1 MYVYIRFW
9 LHWIFFAVSRLSP
22 AAAHELLIMVNFL
35 VVEHKLWVTWVS
47 AVVALGLVV
56 PQHVGSSRTRDRTYV
71 PCIGRQI
78 LNYWITSKILN
89 IVFLRS
95 VFLCLL

>member
-35 VVEHKLWVTWVS
+35 VVEHKLWVTWAS
-47 AVVALGLVV
+47 VVATCGLSSCHAWASLLHSVWDL
-56 PQHVGSSRTRDRTYV
+56 PGPGIELMFPALAGRFLTIGSPAKS
-71 PCIGRQI
+71 
-78 LNYWITSKILN
+78 
-89 IVFLRS
+89 
-95 VFLCLL
+95 